1 MNTSPSKKRLI
12 SQFVL
17 GILITCLIIGLP
29 ACKGDDDN
37 PEPKDKK
44 ITTVVSG
51 KITGP
56 DDVAI
61 ADAEVSAESQKIK
74 TKTDGTYELSISH
87 SGSFTLA
94 VTKEG
99 YLPSE
104 SSDLKVKTTAKTH
117 TKNIELSYAYTKKV
131 NGTVKNVA
139 GTPIKGV
146 KISVCLSAGNCEDEE
161 VTTEADGSYELSV
174 KHAGSFTLTA
184 TKPGYTGKVVVNTDA
199 DTHQSDLVKD
209 IELNFDYKT
218 FFNGAL
224 KGRSLESFIH
234 EADPAARVA
243 LNGTSSKKINIVLYG
258 HGGPV
263 FEPVQVESL
272 LRISNELPPNTNYAR
287 VIVLQEQ
294 VIRRTNNTL
303 NTNKVATAKEAHE
316 INQYS
321 VAILYALAAEFVQ
334 RGHKVSLLTHSWGSF
349 LAPEMLRQ
357 HGDAPFR
364 KILISAGRLDMEEK
378 VYTNFFK
385 GIGANFEFDNAT
397 PPNFTIKLANL
408 NYKDEVEKEIKKA
421 GFCNSDDLLL
431 IEEICVDDK
440 VDRAKATRHIN
451 THMTAM
457 RLQSDLGKNRY
468 TKLLENKFAK
478 VIYYFGGKDAAV
490 GRLTVEEVNALT
502 GKSTGYQPD
511 NSRDETI
518 VNFLSEDPDTGK
530 PVITPEKTLKV
541 HTIKGITGRATVK
554 YSMEDDHDI
563 RFLAKDIRSDIIA
576 SFAHE

>member
-1 MNTSPSKKRLI
+1 MNTFQSKRCLI
-12 SQFVL
+12 SQVVL
-17 GILITCLIIGLP
+17 GVLITCIIIGLP
-29 ACKGDDDN
+29 ACKGDD
-37 PEPKDKK
+37 PKPAKK

-51 KITGP
+51 KITGS
-56 DDVAI
+56 DGAAI
-61 ADAEVSAESQKIK
+61 ADVEVSYESQKTK

-94 VTKEG
+94 VTKKG

-104 SSDLKVKTTAKTH
+104 PSALEVKTTAKTH
-117 TKNIELSYAYTKKV
+117 TKNIKLNYAYTKKV

-146 KISVCLSAGNCEDEE
+146 KVSACLSPENCVAEAI
-161 VTTEADGSYELSV
+161 TKADGYYELSV

-184 TKPGYTGKVVVNTDA
+184 TSSGYKGEAAVTTRA
-199 DTHQSDLVKD
+199 DTHQSDLAKD

-234 EADPAARVA
+234 EADPAARAA
-243 LNGTSSKKINIVLYG
+243 LNGTSSKKINIVLYAN
-258 HGGPV
+258 GGPLFDPAKQEGLLV
-263 FEPVQVESL
+263 FL
-272 LRISNELPPNTNYAR
+272 SNELPPNANYAR

-294 VIRRTNNTL
+294 MIRWANNTL
-303 NTNKVATAKEAHE
+303 NTNKVATAKEAQE

-321 VAILYALAAEFVQ
+321 AAILYALAAEFVQ
-334 RGHKVSLLTHSWGSF
+334 RGHKVSLFSHSWGSF

-385 GIGANFEFDNAT
+385 GIGANFEFDNAS
-397 PPNFTIKLANL
+397 PPNFTIKLDNF
-408 NYKDEVEKEIKKA
+408 NYKEEVEKEIKKA
-421 GFCNSDDLLL
+421 GFCNSDDDLAKEL
-431 IEEICVDDK
+431 CVNGE
-440 VDRAKATRHIN
+440 VNRAKATRHIN
-451 THMTAM
+451 IKMTGM

-478 VIYYFGGKDAAV
+478 VIYYFGGKDAAI

-518 VNFLSEDPDTGK
+518 VNFLSEDPDTGE
-530 PVITPEKTLKV
+530 PVITPKKTLKV

-554 YSMEDDHDI
+554 YSMEDDHDL
-563 RFLAKDIRSDIIA
+563 RFLATDVRNDIIA
-576 SFAHE
+576 SFANE

>member
-1 MNTSPSKKRLI
+1 M
-12 SQFVL
+12 
-17 GILITCLIIGLP
+17 ITCIIIGLP
-29 ACKGDDDN
+29 ACKGDD
-37 PEPKDKK
+37 PKPDKK

-56 DDVAI
+56 DGAAI
-61 ADAEVSAESQKIK
+61 ADAEVSAESQKTK

-94 VTKEG
+94 VTKKG

-104 SSDLKVKTTAKTH
+104 ASALEVKTTAKTH
-117 TKNIELSYAYTKKV
+117 TKNIKLNYAYTKKV

-146 KISVCLSAGNCEDEE
+146 KVSACLSPGNCVAEA
-161 VTTEADGSYELSV
+161 TTKADGYYELSV

-184 TKPGYTGKVVVNTDA
+184 TSSGYKGEAAVTTDG
-199 DTHQSDLVKD
+199 DTHQSDLAKD

-243 LNGTSSKKINIVLYG
+243 LNGTSSKKINIALYAS
-258 HGGPV
+258 GGPL
-263 FEPVQVESL
+263 FAPVNHGLSL
-272 LRISNELPPNTNYAR
+272 EDFSDKLAPNANYAR

-294 VIRRTNNTL
+294 MIRRANNTL
-303 NTNKVATAKEAHE
+303 NVNKVATAKEAQE

-321 VAILYALAAEFVQ
+321 AAILYALAAEFVQ
-334 RGHKVSLLTHSWGSF
+334 RGHKVSLFTHSFGSF
-349 LAPEMLRQ
+349 IAPEMLRQ

-364 KILISAGRLDMEEK
+364 KILISAGRLDIDEK
-378 VYTNFFK
+378 IHTSFFK
-385 GIGANFEFDNAT
+385 GIRTYFEFDNARV
-397 PPNFTIKLANL
+397 PNFTIKLQPA
-408 NYKDEVEKEIKKA
+408 NYKDQVEKKIKEA
-421 GFCNSDDLLL
+421 GFCSSDDFRV
-431 IEEICVDDK
+431 EELCVNGE
-440 VDRAKATRHIN
+440 VNRAKATRHIN
-451 THMTAM
+451 TRMTGM

-490 GRLTVEEVNALT
+490 GRLTVEEVKALT

-511 NSRDETI
+511 KSRDETI
-518 VNFLSEDPDTGK
+518 DNFESEDPNTGELVK
-530 PVITPEKTLKV
+530 ISKTLKV

-554 YSMEDDHDI
+554 YAMEDDHAVSFLVTDI
-563 RFLAKDIRSDIIA
+563 RNDMIA
-576 SFAHE
+576 SFANE